1 MTSPAVPTA
10 AEARRRAWTRMMGAW
25 EVRVRVPARG
35 RTALDLALEYGHD
48 AVADLLARKGTP
60 FGDRGEAERAD
71 DASRRDA
78 SRSAEPSAPPAPTP
92 ESARES
98 VSPLDGLDRRGIVV
112 SAPPLVS
119 ASETQVVRRGMEGS
133 GDGNTP
139 ARNEGPLLS
148 PE

>member
-1 MTSPAVPTA
+1 MSGAKGA
-10 AEARRRAWTRMMGAW
+10 CRRLLSLGADASATD
-25 EVRVRVPARG
+25 ARG

-48 AVADLLARKGTP
+48 AVADLLARKGVP
-60 FGDRGEAERAD
+60 FGDPLPKSEAERAD
-71 DASRRDA
+71 DESRRDE
-78 SRSAEPSAPPAPTP
+78 SRSAEPSAPPAPTL